1 MSSPSESRCVSCDA
15 ELAGGFCHV
24 CGEQARRDPPTLVR
38 FVGELIGELL
48 DADGRVVKTVKTLV
62 LRPGR
67 LTAEYIRGCRKPYLG
82 PAAVFVLMNV
92 LFFFVQPLANVNTFH
107 ATLES
112 QTNWYPYSDWAE
124 ALVADKL
131 ASSGTDREAYARD
144 FDAASERYAR
154 TLIFVQVPLLA
165 LGVMLVNIR
174 QRRYFI
180 EHVVF
185 ATHFLAAFL
194 LLCVVTSFGIFFYW
208 RLGLGNSFNLE
219 LPFMLLIMAYLVP
232 ATREVYGDT
241 WVAAFLKAFL
251 LLLANLVV
259 INLFRLVLFLVTYW
273 SVP

>member
-15 ELAGGFCHV
+15 ELAGSFCHI

-107 ATLES
+107 ATHES

-131 ASSGTDREAYARD
+131 ASSGTDREAYEGQA
-144 FDAASERYAR
+144 ER
-154 TLIFVQVPLLA
+154 
-165 LGVMLVNIR
+165 
-174 QRRYFI
+174 
-180 EHVVF
+180 
-185 ATHFLAAFL
+185 
-194 LLCVVTSFGIFFYW
+194 
-208 RLGLGNSFNLE
+208 
-219 LPFMLLIMAYLVP
+219 
-232 ATREVYGDT
+232 
-241 WVAAFLKAFL
+241 
-251 LLLANLVV
+251 
-259 INLFRLVLFLVTYW
+259 
-273 SVP
+273 